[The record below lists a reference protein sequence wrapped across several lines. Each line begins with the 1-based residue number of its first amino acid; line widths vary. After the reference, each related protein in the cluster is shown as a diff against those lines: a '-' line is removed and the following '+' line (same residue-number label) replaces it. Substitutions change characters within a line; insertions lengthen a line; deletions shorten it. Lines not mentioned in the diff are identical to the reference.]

1 MVNNQPAQ
9 ATFDKAE
16 VLSPDL
22 QAKLVPNLFEKYLEY
37 MTSSSFSTCRGS
49 VEGSLLPHHYCVRV
63 LCKCG
68 SITEVER
75 SVLTTKR
82 GVGKTVECR
91 RCRNLR
97 IARETAELDQDF
109 YGYGDE
115 MD

>member
-1 MVNNQPAQ
+1 MVSNQPAQ
-9 ATFDKAE
+9 ATFDRAE
-16 VLSPDL
+16 VLSPEL

-37 MTSSSFSTCRGS
+37 MASSSYNTCRGN
-49 VEGSLLPHHYCVRV
+49 VEGSLLPQRYCVRV

-97 IARETAELDQDF
+97 IARERAELDQDF
-109 YGYGDE
+109 FGNGDE